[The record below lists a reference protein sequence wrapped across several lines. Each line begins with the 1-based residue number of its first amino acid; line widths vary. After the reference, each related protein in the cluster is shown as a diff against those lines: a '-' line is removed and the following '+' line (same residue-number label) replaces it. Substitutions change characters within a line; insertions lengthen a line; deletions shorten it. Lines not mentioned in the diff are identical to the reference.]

1 MQSVRQ
7 WSLQHYKMDPV
18 NYCKHKILLTMHY
31 SVISNVLNARNVFLA
46 LWFLREFSVGS
57 SVTFSGTGLGAYGL

>member
-46 LWFLREFSVGS
+46 LWFEKVDLRKVANCSFS
-57 SVTFSGTGLGAYGL
+57 